1 MEMSELIAYASEKY
15 QIREERKWADF
26 PGFSVLCHPQTGK
39 WVALL
44 MRQWDTETGEEIER
58 CDIKCGSGALGRLSK
73 PYLAPPLRM
82 RGGKWIS
89 VAFDHRTESGV
100 VRTLFDTAIRENA
113 PHGYT
118 LVLGSPLSSNEGTYK
133 ETALPFA
140 ESGYRPPKENIPQ
153 RLRELR
159 RLYDYGP
166 QSEQSKARTFYRQA
180 MFMRDYED
188 DLPWTGDFVCYFPTY
203 QDMTIRQLRG
213 YFTWRAAVRRGDFRP
228 IAASAAYLYVY
239 ELLNGIEADSPKEVL
254 EKLRAFQ
261 TGYLDSGIGDGRMRT
276 NLRRWML
283 EYAILRGLP
292 PETARQFANENLL
305 ARDAALAAL
314 KEPDA
319 CDDPTL
325 FAALCALGGKK
336 IAESPV
342 VKADPRR
349 GASLFSAAWRNAS
362 AYRREEKRLFT
373 LCFGKKSTRRWYP
386 LSNAVFRAPSRV
398 EEIDCALSDQRR
410 YRRKNGL
417 WQVTAYDPLF
427 FDLALFRGFLR
438 ETDARLRRYL
448 KTGRYLKENPAH
460 AWAIPYIDAAI
471 EADQKEREQAAKPT
485 ITIDFSGLE
494 KIRREAAGTRD
505 SLLVEEEP
513 EEADE
518 AAVPAEDRA
527 AADLPLDAV
536 QVQIL
541 RALLRGE
548 DPAEMIK
555 ANHLMPSIAADFIN
569 EALIDEIGDTVLRCE
584 DDHLTLAED
593 YIEDLRIILGG
604 YSHG

>member
-73 PYLAPPLRM
+73 SYLAPPIRM
-82 RGGKWIS
+82 RGGKWIR

-100 VRTLFDTAIRENA
+100 VRSLFDAAVRENA
-113 PHGYT
+113 PHGCT
-118 LVLGSPLSSNEGTYK
+118 VVLASRLPSNEGTYK
-133 ETALPFA
+133 ETPLPFA
-140 ESGYRPPKENIPQ
+140 GSGYRPPKENIPP

-203 QDMTIRQLRG
+203 QDLTTRQLRG
-213 YFTWRAAVRRGDFRP
+213 YFTWRAAVRKGDFRP
-228 IAASAAYLYVY
+228 IAASAAYIYIY
-239 ELLNGIEADSPKEVL
+239 ELLNGIGADGPEDVL
-254 EKLRAFQ
+254 EKLRAFEA
-261 TGYLDSGIGDGRMRT
+261 GFLDSGIGDARMRA

-283 EYAILRGLP
+283 EYAVLRGLP
-292 PETARQFANENLL
+292 PETVRRFADADLL

-314 KEPDA
+314 KKPDT

-336 IAESPV
+336 MEESPV
-342 VKADPRR
+342 IKADPSR
-349 GASLFSAAWRNAS
+349 GRSLFCEAWRNAS
-362 AYRREEKRLFT
+362 AYRREGKRLFT

-386 LSNAVFRAPSRV
+386 LSNAVFLAPSRV
-398 EEIDCALSDQRR
+398 EDLDCELSGQRR
-410 YRRKNGL
+410 CRRKNGL
-417 WQVTAYDPLF
+417 WQITAYDPLF
-427 FDLALFRGFLR
+427 FDRALFRGFLR

-448 KTGRYLKENPAH
+448 KTGRCLKENEADQ
-460 AWAIPYIDAAI
+460 WAVPYIDAVI
-471 EADQKEREQAAKPT
+471 EADQKAREQAARPT
-485 ITIDFSGLE
+485 VTIDFSGLE
-494 KIRREAAGTRD
+494 KIRRDAAGTRD
-505 SLLVEEEP
+505 SLLVEEEW
-513 EEADE
+513 EEAE
-518 AAVPAEDRA
+518 ETAVPAEDRA
-527 AADLPLDAV
+527 AADLPLDDV

-569 EALIDEIGDTVLRCE
+569 EALIDQIGDTVLRCE
-584 DDHLTLAED
+584 DDRLTLDED
-593 YIEDLRIILGG
+593 YIEDIRTILGEN
-604 YSHG
+604 SHG